1 MEKNSLAGLWKNRM
15 LISHIIES
23 YSLGKT
29 NELLTY
35 ATTWVS
41 IVLSVLSGR
50 R

>member
-1 MEKNSLAGLWKNRM
+1 M

-35 ATTWVS
+35 ATTWMS
-41 IVLSVLSGR
+41 IVLTVLSVVLNVLSGR

>member
-1 MEKNSLAGLWKNRM
+1 M

-35 ATTWVS
+35 ATTWMS
-41 IVLSVLSGR
+41 IVLSVLSVVLNVLSGR

>member
-1 MEKNSLAGLWKNRM
+1 M

-35 ATTWVS
+35 ATTWMS
-41 IVLSVLSGR
+41 IVLSVLSVVLNVLSGR
-50 R
+50 Q

>member
-1 MEKNSLAGLWKNRM
+1 M

-35 ATTWVS
+35 ATTWMS
-41 IVLSVLSGR
+41 IVLTVLSVVLNLLSGR

>member
-1 MEKNSLAGLWKNRM
+1 M
-15 LISHIIES
+15 LISHVIES

-35 ATTWVS
+35 ATTWMS
-41 IVLSVLSGR
+41 IVLSVLSVVLNVLSGR